1 MKKTNTMLS
10 GKMRTGMN
18 RQTVS
23 PTKLKQQKDK
33 NSQVTLFVK
42 ILTLVLWDLGVRHTL
57 EQRKKQFLPI
67 NLSLQNYVTLES
79 STTVSVRVY
88 QAFDFRILLMRQ
100 QDKNSVLAA
109 WPIGHGRGI
118 QLSVLLQGIKRTSE
132 ESWVFQRQGASK
144 QKSLSSCWMAS
155 ETLSLGPGR
164 KVFPFSRKK
173 WSQPRGHRVAWTEE
187 SYHWPSRGVQSSLH
201 PWEIATIASLSS
213 KENKMRKKKSVFCH
227 QAKPILGIV
236 SLLDEGFG
244 DF

>member
-1 MKKTNTMLS
+1 MKKTNIMLS
-10 GKMRTGMN
+10 GKMHTGMN

-33 NSQVTLFVK
+33 NFQVTLFVK
-42 ILTLVLWDLGVRHTL
+42 ILTLVLWDWGVRHTL
-57 EQRKKQFLPI
+57 EQRKKQFLPV

-88 QAFDFRILLMRQ
+88 KAFDFRILTWQ
-100 QDKNSVLAA
+100 QDKNSILTA
-109 WPIGHGRGI
+109 WPIGHGPGI
-118 QLSVLLQGIKRTSE
+118 QLSVLLQRIKRRTSE

-144 QKSLSSCWMAS
+144 QKSLSPCWMAS
-155 ETLSLGPGR
+155 ETLSLGPGW

-173 WSQPRGHRVAWTEE
+173 WSQPRGHRVAWIEE

-213 KENKMRKKKSVFCH
+213 KENKMGKKKSVFCH
-227 QAKPILGIV
+227 
-236 SLLDEGFG
+236 
-244 DF
+244 

>member
-109 WPIGHGRGI
+109 
-118 QLSVLLQGIKRTSE
+118 
-132 ESWVFQRQGASK
+132 
-144 QKSLSSCWMAS
+144 
-155 ETLSLGPGR
+155 
-164 KVFPFSRKK
+164 
-173 WSQPRGHRVAWTEE
+173 
-187 SYHWPSRGVQSSLH
+187 
-201 PWEIATIASLSS
+201 
-213 KENKMRKKKSVFCH
+213 
-227 QAKPILGIV
+227 
-236 SLLDEGFG
+236 
-244 DF
+244 